1 MSERVANPVESLGQK
16 ARPNSNPNSSA
27 EKASVAMGSA
37 LAALVVTLL
46 KLVTGLMSG
55 SLGVLSDAA
64 HSGLDLAGAALT
76 YISVQVADRPADD
89 DHPYGHAKVENISA
103 FVEVFLMLASSAWIG
118 AEAVLRMAR
127 HEVGIRYS
135 VWPLAVLALSIVVD
149 LWRSRNL
156 RSVAV
161 RTRSAALEADAAH
174 FSSDIWASAAVFVG
188 LALSWAGSRFGVP
201 ALRYAD
207 SVTALLVSLMILV
220 FAWKVGR
227 RTIGTLVDAT
237 PKDTRRLV
245 LEQVRRV
252 NGVLAVDQARMR
264 SAGASHFADLTLSMS
279 RQLTFQRAEQLVQ
292 EATAAVRR
300 VLPDADVVIRTV
312 PRETDTESIFD
323 RVRAVALRNNVVLHD
338 VSVQTYDEGLRIE
351 QHIEVNEELPL
362 LKAHSFVKRIEEEIG
377 RELPQVKSVLTH
389 IESEP
394 ATIEKPE
401 MDARSRARDRAMEAQ
416 LRQAAS
422 RLQEIL
428 DVHEVAVSRI
438 GERFQVSCHCTM
450 PDELAMQRVHQVMT
464 LLEDRFKSDCPEVDR
479 VLIHPEPVTDNHHR

>member
-1 MSERVANPVESLGQK
+1 MSQRAANPVENLGQK
-16 ARPNSNPNSSA
+16 TRLHASRTSSQ
-27 EKASVAMGSA
+27 EKAAVAMGSA

-46 KLVTGLMSG
+46 KLATGIMSG

-64 HSGLDLAGAALT
+64 HSGLDLAGAGLT
-76 YISVQVADRPADD
+76 YISVQVADKPADD

-103 FVEVFLMLASSAWIG
+103 FVEVFMMLASSAWIG
-118 AEAVLRMAR
+118 AEAVLRLAR
-127 HEVGIRYS
+127 HQVGIRYS

-156 RSVAV
+156 RTVAV

-188 LALSWAGSRFGVP
+188 LALSWTGSRFSVP

-207 SVTALLVSLMILV
+207 SVTALLVALMILV

-227 RTIGTLVDAT
+227 RTVSTLVDAT
-237 PKDTRRLV
+237 PKDTRRRV

-264 SAGASHFADLTLSMS
+264 SAGAAHFADLTLSMS

-362 LKAHSFVKRIEEEIG
+362 LKAHSFVKRIEEEIR
-377 RELPQVKSVLTH
+377 RELPQVTSVLTH

-401 MDARSRARDRAMEAQ
+401 MHARNRAMEEQ
-416 LRQAAS
+416 LRHAAA
-422 RLQEIL
+422 RLPEIL
-428 DVHEVAVSRI
+428 DVHEVVVSRV
-438 GERFQVSCHCTM
+438 GERFQLSCHCTM

-464 LLEDRFKSDCPEVDR
+464 VLEDRFKSDCPEVDR